1 MNGKCKV
8 LHQTIGAASNK
19 VISYIIED
27 DFGVKYEITPDRL
40 ISYVKTKSVDNV
52 EIYNNSLLI
61 FHGNS
66 STMQKFIN
74 YEFTDKVKTE
84 INNYFNIWK
93 LERDR
98 ELALNL
104 KPDIEIDYF
113 NSNNLFLLKNVI
125 INRKTTLS
133 IPSFITHIY
142 DDNAYYKSKV
152 VPMLSMEDYD
162 KWTNSDVFVDK
173 YTDCLLSE
181 MLVGWHKSLILNG
194 LITIIDND
202 NYMMSSV
209 LRNENKS
216 SIILD
221 TDPAMVTLG
230 GRTRYIKKSSF
241 QYLCRSLH
249 LNCNSN
255 LRVLNLEKNMKQIKV
270 SDLTLL
276 VGKSDCSVEIVKAH
290 NIKGKEELLK
300 YKDYLSVYFNGYSN
314 LSYTIN
320 DSGVI
325 LCFDNKE
332 TQLDALNLFKR
343 LKDTFISTQRN
354 TISISSKFK
363 SGDSLY
369 WDIKNLISERY
380 DELSISYAFATVI

>member
-8 LHQTIGAASNK
+8 LRQKIGAASNR

-27 DFGVKYEITPDRL
+27 DLGIKYEISPDKL
-40 ISYVKTKSVDNV
+40 ISYVRTKSVENV

-66 STMQKFIN
+66 SIMQNFIY
-74 YEFTDKVKTE
+74 YEFPDKVKKE
-84 INNYFNIWK
+84 INNYFDIWK

-104 KPDIEIDYF
+104 KPDLEIDYS
-113 NSNNLFLLKNVI
+113 NINNLFYLKNVI
-125 INRKTTLS
+125 MNRQTTLS

-152 VPMLSMEDYD
+152 VPMLSMADYE

-181 MLVGWHKSLILNG
+181 MLVGWHKSLTFNG
-194 LITIIDND
+194 LISIIDND
-202 NYMMSSV
+202 NYIINSV
-209 LRNENKS
+209 LRNENKNS
-216 SIILD
+216 MPLD
-221 TDPAMVTLG
+221 TDPAVLTFG
-230 GRTRYIKKSSF
+230 GKTRYIKKSSF

-255 LRVLNLEKNMKQIKV
+255 VRVLNLDKNIKQIRV

-276 VGKSDCSVEIVKAH
+276 IGNSDCSKEIIKSH
-290 NIKGKEELLK
+290 HIKGKEELIK
-300 YKDYLSVYFNGYSN
+300 YKNYLSVYFIGYN
-314 LSYTIN
+314 NICYTIN
-320 DSGVI
+320 KNSVTLD
-325 LCFDNKE
+325 FDNEDTK
-332 TQLDALNLFKR
+332 LDALNLLKR
-343 LKDTFISTQRN
+343 LKDL
-354 TISISSKFK
+354 SISSQANIIDVYSKSK
-363 SGDSLY
+363 SGDSLF

-380 DELSISYAFATVI
+380 DELSVSYAFATVI

>member
-8 LHQTIGAASNK
+8 LHQKIGAASNK

-125 INRKTTLS
+125 MNRKTTLS

>member
-8 LHQTIGAASNK
+8 LHQKVGAASNR

-27 DFGVKYEITPDRL
+27 DFGIKYEISSDKL
-40 ISYVKTKSVDNV
+40 ISYIKTKSVDNA

-66 STMQKFIN
+66 STMQKFIY

-84 INNYFNIWK
+84 INNYFNMWK

-104 KPDIEIDYF
+104 KPDLEIDYV
-113 NSNNLFLLKNVI
+113 NADSLFSLKNVTM
-125 INRKTTLS
+125 NKQTTLS
-133 IPSFITHIY
+133 IPSFITHMY
-142 DDNAYYKSKV
+142 DDSAYYKSKV
-152 VPMLSMEDYD
+152 VPMLSMADYD

-181 MLVGWHKSLILNG
+181 MLVGWHKNLTFNG
-194 LITIIDND
+194 LISIIDND
-202 NYMMSSV
+202 NYIISSV
-209 LRNENKS
+209 LRNENKN
-216 SIILD
+216 SIPFD
-221 TDPAMVTLG
+221 TDAAILTLG
-230 GRTRYIKKSSF
+230 GKTRYIKKSSF

-255 LRVLNLEKNMKQIKV
+255 LRVLNLERNIKQIKV

-276 VGKSDCSVEIVKAH
+276 VGNSDCSQEIIKSH

-300 YKDYLSVYFNGYSN
+300 YKNYLSVYFNGYN
-314 LSYTIN
+314 NISYDIN
-320 DSGVI
+320 NNSVVLNFDSE
-325 LCFDNKE
+325 E
-332 TQLDALNLFKR
+332 TKLDAFKLFKR
-343 LKDTFISTQRN
+343 LKDSSVSIKGT
-354 TISISSKFK
+354 TINIYSKSK
-363 SGDSLY
+363 SGDSLF

-380 DELSISYAFATVI
+380 DELSVSYAFATVI

>member
-8 LHQTIGAASNK
+8 LHQKIGAASNK

-40 ISYVKTKSVDNV
+40 ISYIKTKSVDNV

-125 INRKTTLS
+125 MNRKTTLS

-276 VGKSDCSVEIVKAH
+276 VGKSDCSVEVVKAH

-320 DSGVI
+320 NSSVI